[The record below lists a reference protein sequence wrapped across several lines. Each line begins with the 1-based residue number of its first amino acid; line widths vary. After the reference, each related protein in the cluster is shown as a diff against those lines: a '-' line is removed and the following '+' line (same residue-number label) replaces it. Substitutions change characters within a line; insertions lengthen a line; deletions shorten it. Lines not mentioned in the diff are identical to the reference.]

1 MPLRKSLVCFF
12 FSQLMQCNFSKQF
25 LCEAIRKVANYCQCN
40 CLSSRQ
46 IKCLQAFLV
55 YSSRIQFLSFKNK
68 LLKTKVLLLYLL
80 EFSFVTQIVKK
91 LIFNPE
97 GIQKFVFQALAQH
110 WSNKLPG
117 AGGGIWHTTFESLHD
132 YNGQSLICLMEKV
145 FVETNSFSFA
155 LFKNSIR
162 LI

>member
-25 LCEAIRKVANYCQCN
+25 LCEAIKKVANYCQCN

-68 LLKTKVLLLYLL
+68 LLKTKVL
-80 EFSFVTQIVKK
+80 

>member
-25 LCEAIRKVANYCQCN
+25 LCEAIRKVANYCQSN
-40 CLSSRQ
+40 SPSSRQ

-97 GIQKFVFQALAQH
+97 GIQSSCFKRQP
-110 WSNKLPG
+110 STG
-117 AGGGIWHTTFESLHD
+117 AISFRELEVAFGTTFESLHD
-132 YNGQSLICLMEKV
+132 YNGQSLICLIEKV